1 MSSFSLRG
9 SLRFLRFGLGL
20 AFLSTGLLGI
30 AEAAPLRIAERREL
44 FIDDA
49 VLDRLEGVEV
59 RLGSPALAGTAMTFE
74 EPWEGRFCTFVTVL
88 RDGSKF
94 RMYYRGVGDGGA
106 KSEITCYAESDDG
119 ITWRKP
125 KLGLVEIRGAKEN
138 NVILDYTPTRYTH
151 NFTPMID
158 DRPGVP
164 AAERYKAVGGGMTTS
179 AESRATG
186 AVRGLYRLVSADGI
200 NWKVLPGKP
209 LFTGYA
215 LDTQNCLVWLPE
227 EQCFAVYLRVWSND
241 TLGSKVTWKGVRL
254 IARSTSKDFVNWT
267 TPEVMTTGPGASEHL
282 YTNATHPYFRAPQIL
297 ISMPFRFAEERRILS
312 DEEMEKYQ
320 VHKTMFKGVSD
331 AVLMTSR
338 GGIAYDRKFME
349 SFVRPGPSRDNWAAR
364 SSIAALGVVQ
374 TGPREMSMYLTC
386 GYGTPSIR
394 LERRTLRLDGF
405 ASLHAGY
412 KEGSAVS
419 KPLTLDGSVLRAN
432 FATSSIGYVKIAV
445 LDEGGDPLPGYGVA
459 DAEEL
464 AGDEIDRN
472 VTWKSGKG
480 IADLRGR
487 TVRLKFIVRDAD
499 LYSFGAFAK

>member
-1 MSSFSLRG
+1 MLALVSS
-9 SLRFLRFGLGL
+9 
-20 AFLSTGLLGI
+20 GLLSPAG
-30 AEAAPLRIAERREL
+30 AAPLRIADRREL
-44 FIDDA
+44 FVDDA
-49 VLDRLEGVEV
+49 VLERLEGLEV
-59 RLGSPALAGTAMTFE
+59 RLGSPASAGVAMTFE
-74 EPWEGRFCTFVTVL
+74 QPWEGRFCTFVTVL
-88 RDGSKF
+88 RDGTKF

-125 KLGLVEIRGAKEN
+125 TLGLVEIRGTKAN
-138 NVILDYTPTRYTH
+138 NVLLDYTPTRYTH

-158 DRPGVP
+158 ERPGVP
-164 AAERYKAVGGGMTTS
+164 ADERYKAVGGGMTTS
-179 AESRATG
+179 AESKATG
-186 AVRGLYRLVSADGI
+186 AVRGLYRLVSADGVR
-200 NWKVLPGKP
+200 WRVLPGKP

-227 EQCFAVYLRVWSND
+227 EQCFAVYMRVWSND

-267 TPEVMTTGPGASEHL
+267 TPEVMTTGESAPEHL
-282 YTNATHPYFRAPQIL
+282 YTNATHPYFRAPHIL
-297 ISMPFRFAEERRILS
+297 ISLPFRFAEDRRLLS
-312 DEEMEKYQ
+312 DEEMERYQ

-349 SFVRPGPSRDNWAAR
+349 SFVRPGPARDNWAAR
-364 SSIAALGVVQ
+364 SSIPALGVVQ

-386 GYGTPSIR
+386 GYGTPNIR

-419 KPLTLDGSVLRAN
+419 KPLLLDGGVLRAN
-432 FATSSIGYVKIAV
+432 FSTSSIGYVKIGV
-445 LDEGGDPLPGYGVA
+445 LDESGNPLPGFGVP

-464 AGDEIDRN
+464 AGDEIDRGI
-472 VTWKSGKG
+472 TWKNGRS
-480 IADLRGR
+480 IAELKGR
-487 TVRLKFIVRDAD
+487 TVRLQFILRDAD
-499 LYSFGAFAK
+499 LYSFGVFAK

>member
-1 MSSFSLRG
+1 MPILLSRNTVSFFR
-9 SLRFLRFGLGL
+9 RALGL
-20 AFLSTGLLGI
+20 ALAAGGLLGV
-30 AEAAPLRIAERREL
+30 AEGAPLRIAERREL
-44 FIDDA
+44 FVDDA
-49 VLDRLEGVEV
+49 VLERLEGAEV
-59 RLGSPALAGTAMTFE
+59 RLGSPAPAGVAMTFE

-88 RDGSKF
+88 RDGGKF

-119 ITWRKP
+119 IVWRKP
-125 KLGLVEIRGAKEN
+125 KLGLVEIRGSKDN
-138 NVILDYTPTRYTH
+138 NVILDYTPQRYTH

-164 AAERYKAVGGGMTTS
+164 AEERYKAVGGGMTTS
-179 AESRATG
+179 AEAKATG

-200 NWKVLPGKP
+200 HWKVLPGRP

-227 EQCFAVYLRVWSND
+227 EQCFAVYLRVWSAD
-241 TLGSKVTWKGVRL
+241 TLGSKVTWKGMRL

-267 TPEVMTTGPGASEHL
+267 TPEVMTTGPGAPEHL
-282 YTNATHPYFRAPQIL
+282 YTNATHPYFRAPHLL
-297 ISMPFRFAEERRILS
+297 ISLPFRFAEERRLLS

-320 VHKTMFKGVSD
+320 VHKTMYKGVSD

-338 GGIAYDRKFME
+338 GGTAYDRTFME
-349 SFVRPGPSRDNWAAR
+349 SFVRPGPARDNWAAR
-364 SSIAALGVVQ
+364 SSIPALGVVP
-374 TGPREMSMYLTC
+374 TGPGEMSMYLTC
-386 GYGTPSIR
+386 GYGTPHIR

-405 ASLHAGY
+405 ASLHGGY

-419 KPLTLDGSVLRAN
+419 KPLTLEGAVLRAN

-445 LDEGGDPLPGYGVA
+445 LDESGRELPGYGAA

-464 AGDEIDRN
+464 AGDEIDRA
-472 VTWKSGKG
+472 VTWKGG
-480 IADLRGR
+480 RNIAELKGR
-487 TVRLKFIVRDAD
+487 TVHLKFIVRDAD